1 MRTQIVPEAH
11 VGTLPEAGDEA
22 ARAHHADTN
31 RRQACRMGRSA
42 IEANMHNSP
51 GVRVGARGS
60 ATGRGHGY
68 ERVTSLVRIVGSGL
82 PADGIEQAART
93 NDPSEDEHQ
102 VRGLIRLLH
111 TLQPTMP
118 MLSPP
123 PLPLPPPTPPPLSPP
138 QNADATGHGGKRT
151 ALIRAHCSVM
161 QQATHK
167 GHRENGPLP
176 GG

>member
-1 MRTQIVPEAH
+1 
-11 VGTLPEAGDEA
+11 
-22 ARAHHADTN
+22 
-31 RRQACRMGRSA
+31 
-42 IEANMHNSP
+42 
-51 GVRVGARGS
+51 
-60 ATGRGHGY
+60 
-68 ERVTSLVRIVGSGL
+68 VTSLVRIVGSGL

-123 PLPLPPPTPPPLSPP
+123 PLPPPTPPPLSPP

-167 GHRENGPLP
+167 AIAKTGHCLVDEPVACPAAG
-176 GG
+176 